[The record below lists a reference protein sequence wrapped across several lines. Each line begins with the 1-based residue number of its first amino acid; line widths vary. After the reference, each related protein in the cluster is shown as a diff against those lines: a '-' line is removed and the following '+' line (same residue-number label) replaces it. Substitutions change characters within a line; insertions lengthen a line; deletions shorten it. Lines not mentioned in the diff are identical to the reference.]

1 VGAYFLPFCAFLE
14 ARSIPLTVFSD
25 YTVLTPTCPISAQ
38 NSFGQKRRFWR
49 VEKENS
55 QKFVPLEKNA
65 NAALE
70 LPHHA
75 THVES

>member
-1 VGAYFLPFCAFLE
+1 
-14 ARSIPLTVFSD
+14 
-25 YTVLTPTCPISAQ
+25 VLTPTCPISAQ

-65 NAALE
+65 NAALK